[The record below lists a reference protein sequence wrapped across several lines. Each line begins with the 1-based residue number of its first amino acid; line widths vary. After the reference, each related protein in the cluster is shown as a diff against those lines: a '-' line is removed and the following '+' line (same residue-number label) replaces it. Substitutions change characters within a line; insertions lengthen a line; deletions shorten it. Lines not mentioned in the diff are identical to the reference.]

1 MPVARGGCSP
11 VLVPMAKVEIIGPK
25 NLFFDV
31 VSLIHDEGCLHI
43 EDLTRKIQSGEMPI
57 DRMEVV
63 EKQQNDQERMEELL
77 IRVRAILKALH
88 RDATPIDR
96 VERNAE
102 YSRLYQLDTGELAE
116 EVHGIIE
123 EVEDRTATLATSHTS
138 LESEM
143 ALLARYEPILHKIQ
157 PLAKQIVT
165 TGAYESVALLVERRY
180 KSGLELLKEE
190 LDKITHKQCEI
201 VSTDVDEDTTAAI
214 VVFSRTYSD
223 PVHKFLSM
231 ENVNQIR
238 LPQEFQD
245 MPFDV
250 AYKELLERRKNL
262 PQDLKKVSAE
272 LEAMSL
278 KWQLKLA
285 TVRDV
290 LIDKVEEINAIPKF
304 GRTEY
309 AFVITGWVP
318 VSEVKG
324 LRKEISSRWG
334 DDIIIEQTDIK
345 EAEYAETPVAL
356 KNPKAVEPFQKLLS
370 VYGMPRYGTVD
381 PTWLLFIFYPLFF
394 GMIVGD
400 LGYGLI
406 MLGVVIWLRLKF
418 KENPVIQLST
428 SILGPAATMV
438 CAFGILYAEFFGDL
452 LSHYL
457 NWVRSI
463 NVAGIELP
471 FHRTVLVNEFMY
483 IAIAVGVVHVVFGLV
498 MGVVN
503 AVRTKHRKHLYEKA
517 GILAFILGMLVFAGF
532 LIGADY
538 FGNWATAGQIAFALI
553 ALAGFFY
560 AVRGGGVMGVVE
572 TVESI
577 AHMASYIRIM
587 AVGLAGA
594 IFADAVN
601 AIVAKSGNIVVGAL
615 IGLVLHGLNFVICAF
630 SPTIH
635 ALRLNFL
642 EFFGKFYETGNQQYN
657 PFTKTGGEKSA

>member
-1 MPVARGGCSP
+1 
-11 VLVPMAKVEIIGPK
+11 MAKIEIIGPK

-31 VSLIHDEGCLHI
+31 VSMIHEQGSLHI
-43 EDLTRKIQSGEMPI
+43 EDLTRKIQSGEMPL
-57 DRMEVV
+57 DRMEVY
-63 EKQQNDQERMEELL
+63 EEQQRDQERMDELL

-88 RDATPIDR
+88 RAETPMDKD
-96 VERNAE
+96 ERRKE
-102 YSRLYQLDTGELAE
+102 YDRLYSMSSEQLAD
-116 EVHGIIE
+116 EVASVIE
-123 EVEDRTATLATSHTS
+123 EVEDRTSALATSHTS

-157 PLAKQIVT
+157 PLAKQIIT

-180 KSGLELLKEE
+180 KAGLEQLKEE
-190 LDKITHKQCEI
+190 LDKLTHKQCEI

-214 VVFSRTYSD
+214 VVFSKNYAE

-245 MPFDV
+245 MPFDI

-262 PQDLKKVSAE
+262 PQDLKSVATE
-272 LEAMSL
+272 LEKMSH
-278 KWQLKLA
+278 KWQLKL
-285 TVRDV
+285 TTIRDV
-290 LIDKVEEINAIPKF
+290 LIDKTEEIAAIPMF

-309 AFVITGWVP
+309 AFVITGWMP
-318 VSEVKG
+318 VDQVKG

-334 DDIIIEQTDIK
+334 EDIIINQTEIK
-345 EAEYAETPVAL
+345 EEEFAETPVAL
-356 KNPKAVEPFQKLLS
+356 KNTKAVAPFQSLLS
-370 VYGMPRYGTVD
+370 VYGVPRYGTVD

-406 MLGVVIWLRLKF
+406 MLGIVIWLRLKF
-418 KENPVIQLST
+418 KQNQGIQLAT

-438 CAFGILYAEFFGDL
+438 CAFGVVYGEAFG
-452 LSHYL
+452 
-457 NWVRSI
+457 
-463 NVAGIELP
+463 NVPAKIGLVTGHDPAAWFGFIP
-471 FHRTVLVNEFMY
+471 TFHRVELVMQFMVL
-483 IAIAVGVVHVVFGLV
+483 AIIVGVVHVVFGLV

-503 AVRTKHRKHLYEKA
+503 ATRTKHKKHLYEKG
-517 GILAFILGMLVFAGF
+517 GILTFLLAIMVAVGFGFANLSESMTTTVQVVFAVVALGGF
-532 LIGADY
+532 Y
-538 FGNWATAGQIAFALI
+538 F
-553 ALAGFFY
+553 

-572 TVESI
+572 TVESV

-587 AVGLAGA
+587 AVGLGGA

-601 AIVAKSGNIVVGAL
+601 EIVASTGNVVAGAV
-615 IGLVLHGLNFVICAF
+615 IGLLLHGLNFIIAAF

-642 EFFGKFYETGNQQYN
+642 EFFGKFYETGNQQYS

>member
-1 MPVARGGCSP
+1 
-11 VLVPMAKVEIIGPK
+11 MAKLEIIGPK

-31 VSLIHDEGCLHI
+31 VSMIHEQGNLHI
-43 EDLTRKIQSGEMPI
+43 EDLTRKIQSGEMPL
-57 DRMEVV
+57 DRMEVY
-63 EKQQNDQERMEELL
+63 EEQQRDQERMDELL

-88 RDATPIDR
+88 RAETPMSKD
-96 VERNAE
+96 ERRKE
-102 YSRLYQLDTGELAE
+102 YDRLYAMDSDQLAQ
-116 EVHGIIE
+116 EVASVIE
-123 EVEDRTATLATSHTS
+123 EVEDRTSALATSHTS

-157 PLAKQIVT
+157 PLAKQIIT

-180 KSGLELLKEE
+180 KTGLEQLKEE
-190 LDKITHKQCEI
+190 LDKLTHKQCEI

-214 VVFSRTYSD
+214 VVFSKNFAE

-262 PQDLKKVSAE
+262 PNDLKSVTIE
-272 LEAMSL
+272 LEKMSHQ
-278 KWQLKLA
+278 WQLKL
-285 TVRDV
+285 TTIRDV
-290 LIDKVEEINAIPKF
+290 LIDKTEEIAAIPKF

-309 AFVITGWVP
+309 AFVITGWMP
-318 VSEVKG
+318 VDQVKG

-334 DDIIIEQTDIK
+334 EDLIINQTEIEEKD
-345 EAEYAETPVAL
+345 YAETPVAL
-356 KNPKAVEPFQKLLS
+356 KNAKVVEPFQALLG
-370 VYGMPRYGTVD
+370 VYGGGPRYGTID
-381 PTWLLFIFYPLFF
+381 PTWMLFIFYPLFF

-406 MLGVVIWLRLKF
+406 MLGIVIWLRIKF
-418 KENPVIQLST
+418 KESAGIQLAT
-428 SILGPAATMV
+428 SVLGPAATMV
-438 CAFGILYAEFFGDL
+438 CAFGIIYAEFFGDL

-457 NWVRSI
+457 GWVESI
-463 NVAGIELP
+463 NVLGMDLP
-471 FHRTVLVNEFMY
+471 FNRVELVNQFMLL
-483 IAIAVGVVHVVFGLV
+483 AIAVGVIQVMLGLV
-498 MGVVN
+498 MGIVN
-503 AVRTKHRKHLYEKA
+503 AVRTKHRKHLYEKG
-517 GILAFILGMLVFAGF
+517 GILAFLLGAIIMAGFIAVGEQFGTWGTIGQIVFAVVMLGGF
-532 LIGADY
+532 V
-538 FGNWATAGQIAFALI
+538 F
-553 ALAGFFY
+553 

-572 TVESI
+572 TVESV
-577 AHMASYIRIM
+577 AHIASYIRIM

-601 AIVAKSGNIVVGAL
+601 AIVAKSGNLVLGAL
-615 IGLVLHGLNFVICAF
+615 IAIVLHGLNFIIAAF
-630 SPTIH
+630 SPSIH

-642 EFFGKFYETGNQQYN
+642 EFFGKFYETGDQMYS